1 MRMNMT
7 PKQIAFCQ
15 AYLETGDAS
24 EAWRRSYDASK
35 SNKNSVNRR
44 GHEMLQH
51 SKVIAYLAEERAHIM
66 ARHRITVDDLLRELE
81 EARTAALG
89 ADTVQSSAAVSAT
102 MSKAKLLGLDKQII
116 DHQSSDGSM
125 SGHLTFNIIAPK

>member
-66 ARHRITVDDLLRELE
+66 ARHRITVDDLLSELE
-81 EARTAALG
+81 EARKAALD
-89 ADTVQSSAAVSAT
+89 ADTAQSSAAVSAT

>member
-15 AYLETGDAS
+15 AYLETSDAS

-66 ARHRITVDDLLRELE
+66 ARHRITVDDLLSELE

>member
-66 ARHRITVDDLLRELE
+66 ARHRITVDDLLSELE

-102 MSKAKLLGLDKQII
+102 MGKAKLLGLDKQII
-116 DHQSSDGSM
+116 DHTSSDGSFM
-125 SGHLTFNIIAPK
+125 PTKIVLVAGRD

>member
-66 ARHRITVDDLLRELE
+66 ARHRITVDDLLSELE

-89 ADTVQSSAAVSAT
+89 ADTVQSSVAVSAT

>member
-1 MRMNMT
+1 MNMT

-66 ARHRITVDDLLRELE
+66 ARHRITVDDLLSELE
-81 EARTAALG
+81 EARKAALD
-89 ADTVQSSAAVSAT
+89 ADTAQSSAAVSAT

>member
-1 MRMNMT
+1 MNMT

-66 ARHRITVDDLLRELE
+66 ARHRITVDDLLSELE

>member
-66 ARHRITVDDLLRELE
+66 ARHRITVDDLLSELE

-89 ADTVQSSAAVSAT
+89 ADTVQSSAAVTAT
-102 MSKAKLLGLDKQII
+102 MGKAKLLGLDKQII
-116 DHQSSDGSM
+116 DHTSSDGSFM
-125 SGHLTFNIIAPK
+125 PTKIVLVAGRD

>member
-7 PKQIAFCQ
+7 PKQVAFCQ

-66 ARHRITVDDLLRELE
+66 ARHRITVDDLLSELE
-81 EARTAALG
+81 EARQLAMT
-89 ADTVQSSAAVSAT
+89 ADTPQSSAAVTAT
-102 MSKAKLLGLDKQII
+102 MGKAKLLGLDKQII
-116 DHQSSDGSM
+116 DHTSSDGSFM
-125 SGHLTFNIIAPK
+125 PTKIVLVAGRD

>member
-66 ARHRITVDDLLRELE
+66 ARHRITVDDLLSELE

-89 ADTVQSSAAVSAT
+89 ADTAQSSAAVSAT

>member
-51 SKVIAYLAEERAHIM
+51 SKIIAYLAEERAHIM
-66 ARHRITVDDLLRELE
+66 ARHRITVDDLLSELE

>member
-66 ARHRITVDDLLRELE
+66 ARHRITVDDLLSELE

>member
-81 EARTAALG
+81 EARSAALG

>member
-35 SNKNSVNRR
+35 SNKNSVIRR

-66 ARHRITVDDLLRELE
+66 ARHRITVDDLLSELE

>member
-66 ARHRITVDDLLRELE
+66 ARHRITVDDLLSELE
-81 EARTAALG
+81 EARQLAMT
-89 ADTVQSSAAVSAT
+89 ADTPQSSAAVTAT
-102 MSKAKLLGLDKQII
+102 MGKAKLLGLDKQII
-116 DHQSSDGSM
+116 DHTSSDGSFM
-125 SGHLTFNIIAPK
+125 PTKIVLVAGRD

>member
-7 PKQIAFCQ
+7 PKQTAFCQ

-66 ARHRITVDDLLRELE
+66 ARHRITVDDLLSELE
-81 EARTAALG
+81 EARQLAMT
-89 ADTVQSSAAVSAT
+89 ADTPQSSAAVTAT
-102 MSKAKLLGLDKQII
+102 MGKAKLLGLDKQII
-116 DHQSSDGSM
+116 DHTSSDGSFM
-125 SGHLTFNIIAPK
+125 PTKIVLVAGRD

>member
-66 ARHRITVDDLLRELE
+66 ARHRITVDDLLIELE

>member
-35 SNKNSVNRR
+35 INKNSVNRR

-66 ARHRITVDDLLRELE
+66 ARHRITVDDLLSELE
-81 EARTAALG
+81 EARKAALD

>member
-66 ARHRITVDDLLRELE
+66 ARHRITVDDLLSELE

-102 MSKAKLLGLDKQII
+102 MSKAKLLGMDKQII

>member
-81 EARTAALG
+81 EARAAALG
-89 ADTVQSSAAVSAT
+89 ADTVQSSAAVTAT
-102 MSKAKLLGLDKQII
+102 MGKAKLLGLDKQII
-116 DHQSSDGSM
+116 DHTSSDGSFM
-125 SGHLTFNIIAPK
+125 PTKIVLVAGRD

>member
-1 MRMNMT
+1 MNMT

-66 ARHRITVDDLLRELE
+66 ARHRITVDDLLSELE
-81 EARTAALG
+81 EARQLAMT
-89 ADTVQSSAAVSAT
+89 ADTPQSSAAVTAT
-102 MSKAKLLGLDKQII
+102 MGKAKLLGLDKQII
-116 DHQSSDGSM
+116 DHTSSDGSFM
-125 SGHLTFNIIAPK
+125 PTKIVLVAGRD

>member
-66 ARHRITVDDLLRELE
+66 ARHRITVDDLLSELE
-81 EARTAALG
+81 EARAAALG

>member
-66 ARHRITVDDLLRELE
+66 ARHRITVDDLLGELE
-81 EARTAALG
+81 EARTAALD

>member
-66 ARHRITVDDLLRELE
+66 ARHRITVDDLMSELE

>member
-81 EARTAALG
+81 EARAAALG

>member
-66 ARHRITVDDLLRELE
+66 ARHRITVDDLLSELE

-125 SGHLTFNIIAPK
+125 SGHLTFNIISPK

>member
-24 EAWRRSYDASK
+24 EAWRRSYDAYK
-35 SNKNSVNRR
+35 RKKNSVNRR

-66 ARHRITVDDLLRELE
+66 ARHRITVDDLLSELE

>member
-15 AYLETGDAS
+15 AHLETGDAS

-66 ARHRITVDDLLRELE
+66 ARHRITVDDLLSELE
-81 EARTAALG
+81 EARKAALD

>member
-7 PKQIAFCQ
+7 PKQVAFCQ

-66 ARHRITVDDLLRELE
+66 ARHRITVDDLLSELE